1 MSQTDEHVT
10 DTVSLR
16 ADTVSDG
23 EDTDRTPGRP
33 AFRHR
38 PLRTS
43 VVMITHN
50 RRHLL
55 ERHLPILLRDPA
67 ATEVIVVNDGSRDGT
82 AAFLSELAN
91 HHPHLIAVNIPNG
104 GMDNARRTGVDRATG
119 DLLVLMDDDV
129 EPTESMITQHVRQH
143 DQGDVDDV
151 VVVGYMPIGDSAHS
165 GLNLATAAYALDYES
180 VMTRYERDPR
190 RILFDLWNGHV
201 SLPRDAYLRARDGDD
216 TWPREAF
223 FEDRHLGLQLHRLGL
238 VGRFDRELKAYHR
251 HAADLGSF
259 RRNARSMGYGDRLLH
274 ERHPDLLGPYD
285 PAEWVEDLAL
295 PVRWVV
301 RLGDLPG
308 AEVLTALLERAAE
321 LADRAGWNRLADRT
335 ARLMRRIELRIGAR
349 HRAHDAR
356 KGRGHGH

>member
-1 MSQTDEHVT
+1 MSRTDQPVRN
-10 DTVSLR
+10 DIARR
-16 ADTVSDG
+16 APSHL
-23 EDTDRTPGRP
+23 PSRP
-33 AFRHR
+33 R

-55 ERHLPILLRDPA
+55 ERHLPILLNDPA

-82 AAFLSELAN
+82 ASFLVELAD
-91 HHPHLIAVNIPNG
+91 HHPQLIVVNIANG

-129 EPTESMITQHVRQH
+129 EPTESMITAHVRH
-143 DQGDVDDV
+143 HEQGDDL
-151 VVVGYMPIGDSAHS
+151 VVVGYMPIGDSAAN
-165 GLNLATAAYALDYES
+165 GQNLATAAYALDYES

-201 SLPRDAYLRARDGDD
+201 SLRRDDYLQARDGDD
-216 TWPREAF
+216 TWPRQAF

-238 VGRFDRELKAYHR
+238 VGRFDRDLKAYHR
-251 HAADLGSF
+251 HAGDLSSF
-259 RRNARSMGYGDRLLH
+259 RRNARSMGYGDHLLH

-285 PAEWVEDLAL
+285 RAECIDDLAFPL
-295 PVRWVV
+295 RCIV

-308 AEVLTALLERAAE
+308 SEALTAMLEQTAR
-321 LADRAGWNRLADRT
+321 LVDRAGWNRLADRT
-335 ARLMRRIELRIGAR
+335 ARLMRRMELRIGAR
-349 HRAHDAR
+349 RRSRDAR
-356 KGRGHGH
+356 KGRRHAR